1 MKISEVSEFLILSY
15 TQNQK
20 LGNLENMSLPSNSES
35 SYKSRFKN
43 GKNMNWAKS
52 RKVPIWFK
60 RKNKTFRDFRVFNFA
75 LHPRSKTRESWKF
88 CLPRILTL
96 VVTQDLKTPKK
107 WTETKIKR
115 FRYDLEQNKNFRGF
129 WVFNFARH
137 PNLKTPNL
145 GKFCFIWLFIT
156 LLNVVTLK

>member
-115 FRYDLEQNKNFRGF
+115 FRYDLEQNKKFPRFLSFQFCPTPKFENSKSRKILFYLIIYNF
-129 WVFNFARH
+129 
-137 PNLKTPNL
+137 T
-145 GKFCFIWLFIT
+145 
-156 LLNVVTLK
+156 

>member
-75 LHPRSKTRESWKF
+75 LHPRSKTRKSWKF

-96 VVTQDLKTPKK
+96 VVTQGLKTPKK
-107 WTETKIKR
+107 WTETKTKR
-115 FRYDLEQNKNFRGF
+115 FRYDLEQNKKSRRFPSFRF
-129 WVFNFARH
+129 C
-137 PNLKTPNL
+137 PTPKIEN
-145 GKFCFIWLFIT
+145 
-156 LLNVVTLK
+156 